1 MSDQIVIPILSKK
14 MVPEVV
20 QAIQQTL
27 DAIFDAFTS
36 PSQFRLKE
44 GLPLDERKLY
54 LFDDDSNMLSIRR
67 SVNEYTT
74 SYLVRCGPDQYLS
87 VNINRVGPSELLWS
101 ENFERRLPT
110 DEELILAT
118 NVIASI
124 VQFYAIKAWRED
136 KIKGV
141 VTRLK
146 LIHDAV
152 TGKTSV
158 SVSKPFL
165 TEGIYGLTDWK
176 TRECPFG
183 LRGGQKRNRPL
194 VRTAGWFNG
203 NAKWLGFG
211 DLDAHDLYRIA
222 AGIPEGEMFVVTD
235 YVFARKFL
243 EKRIMA
249 NACRYIVEK
258 DHVYLVST
266 SPGSDIPV
274 INTEGFVAIS
284 REQAFMKIMGRVV

>member
-176 TRECPFG
+176 TREGPFG

-211 DLDAHDLYRIA
+211 
-222 AGIPEGEMFVVTD
+222 
-235 YVFARKFL
+235 
-243 EKRIMA
+243 
-249 NACRYIVEK
+249 C
-258 DHVYLVST
+258 S
-266 SPGSDIPV
+266 
-274 INTEGFVAIS
+274 
-284 REQAFMKIMGRVV
+284 